1 MEQGSVTGY
10 TRVKNAVLRR
20 IWTGSFRR
28 KPCLHLDQI
37 RTPQPSAEVCEECVA
52 LGDTWPALRM
62 CMTCGYVGCC
72 DKAKN
77 RHSAKHFES
86 TGHPIIRPY
95 HERGMDWLW
104 CRVDKT
110 LLDPLP

>member
-1 MEQGSVTGY
+1 MNGY
-10 TRVKNAVLRR
+10 TRAKNAILRR
-20 IWTGSFRR
+20 LWTGSFRR
-28 KPCLHLDQI
+28 KSCSHLDQVHN
-37 RTPQPSAEVCEECVA
+37 PQPSARVCQECVA

-77 RHSAKHFES
+77 QHSAKHFES

-95 HERGMDWLW
+95 RERGMDWLW
-104 CRVDKT
+104 CRVDKA
-110 LLDPLP
+110 LLDPP

>member
-1 MEQGSVTGY
+1 MTGY
-10 TRVKNAVLRR
+10 TRIKNAALRR
-20 IWTGSFRR
+20 MWTGSFRR
-28 KPCLHLDQI
+28 KPCSHLDQI
-37 RTPQPSAEVCEECVA
+37 SDPAPSAEACVECVA
-52 LGDTWPALRM
+52 QGDTWPALRM

-77 RHSAKHFES
+77 RHMARHFEL
-86 TGHPIIRPY
+86 TGHPVIRAY

-110 LLDPLP
+110 LLDPQP